1 MLWIIASIAVWGLFH
16 SLLASDGAKR
26 TARRLAGSAGVR
38 YYRLG
43 YNLFACISFL
53 PILALF
59 VILED
64 QLLYTVKMPWSVLM
78 VAGQLAALAVL
89 MLAFR
94 QTDAWEFLGV
104 RQARRDAEAGDQDDP
119 LAARQGVLITGGFY
133 RLVRHLLYT
142 AGLAFIWLMPVMTRQ
157 VLAANIGLSLYILA
171 GAFFEE
177 RKLLCLF
184 GQAYRTYSA
193 VTPMLIPFTRRNKAG
208 KSSSM

>member
-1 MLWIIASIAVWGLFH
+1 MLWIIASIGAWGVFH

-26 TARRLAGSAGVR
+26 MARRLAGSAGAR

-64 QLLYTVKMPWSVLM
+64 QPLYTVKMPWLVFM
-78 VAGQLAALAVL
+78 VVGQLASLAVL
-89 MLAFR
+89 LLAFR
-94 QTDAWEFLGV
+94 QTDAWEFLGI
-104 RQARRDAEAGDQDDP
+104 RQAWRGADAGCQDDP

-133 RLVRHLLYT
+133 RHVRHPLYS
-142 AGLAFIWLMPVMTRQ
+142 AGLVFIWLMPVMTRH

-171 GAFFEE
+171 GAFVEE
-177 RKLLCLF
+177 QKLLRLF

-193 VTPMLIPFTRRNKAG
+193 ATPMLIPFTRRNKAG